1 MPWGAGAKGSTA
13 TLWRDKTLMG
23 KQVTGSIDVKTP
35 APTVQKTETK
45 PDQSTSQNQKAQIQ
59 PAASSGPVK
68 HAVPAAQRT
77 TTQRPTTTTTTA
89 TDTALATLNQN
100 LSKAAAEATA
110 AQEKILM
117 EQLTVQRSMLKTLGE
132 IRDRLP
138 PVGSGNGPSQTKA
151 QLAASDLSSSRSQPI
166 NMDINLN

>member
-1 MPWGAGAKGSTA
+1 MLSKLKNFGKSGLG
-13 TLWRDKTLMG
+13 KTLGLSALAGGAMLFG
-23 KQVTGSIDVKTP
+23 
-35 APTVQKTETK
+35 
-45 PDQSTSQNQKAQIQ
+45 QSAF
-59 PAASSGPVK
+59 
-68 HAVPAAQRT
+68 
-77 TTQRPTTTTTTA
+77 
-89 TDTALATLNQN
+89 ALATSNQN
-100 LSKAAAEATA
+100 RSKAAAEATA

>member
-1 MPWGAGAKGSTA
+1 M
-13 TLWRDKTLMG
+13 
-23 KQVTGSIDVKTP
+23 
-35 APTVQKTETK
+35 QKTETK
-45 PDQSTSQNQKAQIQ
+45 PDQSTSQKQHAQIQ

-68 HAVPAAQRT
+68 HAAPVAQRAP
-77 TTQRPTTTTTTA
+77 TQRPTTTTTTA
-89 TDTALATLNQN
+89 TDTALATSNQN
-100 LSKAAAEATA
+100 RSKAAAEATA

-138 PVGSGNGPSQTKA
+138 PVGSNKGATQTKA